1 MLKKVAYLA
10 ALISGSLLAGGCGW
24 YNLALDNIPRVIHSI
39 LNEEFLG

>member
-1 MLKKVAYLA
+1 MLKKVAYVA

-24 YNLALDNIPRVIHSI
+24 YNLALDNIPRVVGAI